1 MSSNNPSAP
10 CNRSVSSNS
19 TDSDGSAYSQ
29 STVPTVYSDRTR
41 QTLKDQDIVDH
52 GYGVDARDSTE
63 TYASTVPSFDDLAQ
77 KPQFEVVDDRYEVFP
92 SEAVPST
99 PSTFAD
105 LFPSTRRLQ
114 IKHDDTTI
122 DGNMNLRVDTLAPLQ
137 GCQLREVTLFHLR
150 MHDLRDRKFSLRRYC
165 RDSGQE
171 VCHSSRKYQRPAADR
186 RSSLQRSFS
195 TVLSSLRPKSEPS
208 SPTSPSLNRQ
218 DSGYKSGSEEDHFDV
233 DDVDEDWDED
243 AESAD
248 PLRESAPTPTTQL
261 EFSNY
266 AHVNVTRRGTKS
278 SKRYEYEY
286 WCTRYQWKRASR
298 KDGDF
303 QEISYHLLNT
313 TTSKSVA
320 HIIPDPL
327 SPLEVVEEESKGGW
341 VPPSSMWIS
350 DPSVFAKMKDVAEWV
365 FSIFF

>member
-1 MSSNNPSAP
+1 MSSNDPGAL
-10 CNRSVSSNS
+10 CNRSVSSGS
-19 TDSDGSAYSQ
+19 TDSNGSAYSQ

-41 QTLKDQDIVDH
+41 TKLKDHSIVDPC
-52 GYGVDARDSTE
+52 YGVDARASTE
-63 TYASTVPSFDDLAQ
+63 TYASTIPSFEDLAQ

-99 PSTFAD
+99 PSIFGD

-122 DGNMNLRVDTLAPLQ
+122 DGNMNLRVDTLAPLH
-137 GCQLREVTLFHLR
+137 GCQLHEVTLFHLR

-171 VCHSSRKYQRPAADR
+171 VCHSSRKYQQPSADR
-186 RSSLQRSFS
+186 RASLQRSLS
-195 TVLSSLRPKSEPS
+195 TVLSSLRPKSEPT
-208 SPTSPSLNRQ
+208 SPTSPSLKRH
-218 DSGYKSGSEEDHFDV
+218 DSGYNSGSEEHHFDI
-233 DDVDEDWDED
+233 DEVDEDWDED
-243 AESAD
+243 AESTYPSRD
-248 PLRESAPTPTTQL
+248 SVPTPTIQL

-266 AHVNVTRRGTKS
+266 AHVDVKRSGTRS

-286 WCTRYQWKRASR
+286 WCAKYQWKRASR

-303 QEISYHLLNT
+303 KEISYHLINT
-313 TTSKSVA
+313 TTSKSIA

-327 SPLEVVEEESKGGW
+327 SPLEVVEEDSKGGW

-350 DPSVFAKMKDVAEWV
+350 DPSIFAKMKDVAE
-365 FSIFF
+365 